1 MLLVL
6 YPRNKQLR
14 VWGKD
19 ELMSCWGKQTPTSPR
34 RQECSP
40 RMKWNMRSPLCRI
53 HACTRSQTG
62 SSTDR
67 RIWRMENKAR
77 SWPVVE
83 TTHSM
88 KAWSKS
94 FRPIEGSA
102 TFGDSPG
109 SSAAKTLCSQCR
121 ASLSPAHLPNL
132 GIKSVS
138 LRSPALAGRF
148 FTTSAIWEALP
159 GGFAGIES
167 ARNAGEPGSIPV

>member
-1 MLLVL
+1 
-6 YPRNKQLR
+6 
-14 VWGKD
+14 
-19 ELMSCWGKQTPTSPR
+19 
-34 RQECSP
+34 
-40 RMKWNMRSPLCRI
+40 
-53 HACTRSQTG
+53 
-62 SSTDR
+62 
-67 RIWRMENKAR
+67 MENKAR

-102 TFGDSPG
+102 TFGDFPG
-109 SSAAKTLCSQCR
+109 GSAAKTLCSQCR

-167 ARNAGEPGSIPV
+167 PEMQENQFQFRCKEDSPGEGKDYPLQYSRLENPMDRGAWWPTVDGVRHD